1 MSQESVRQAAPR
13 SALDAQA
20 LLRNECADRGRRLE
34 GLAVIVMTAL
44 GECAA
49 AGRRAAGRRGATG
62 DDRDDGLSVSPAAAS
77 SGCSSSLSGL
87 RSGSNRDVTD
97 RSRASQPTARQQSL
111 STAHVRSVDPDR
123 ESDAAGPARHRAG
136 HLEHPGRLLHAPG
149 EWTPPLVISRQG
161 IRGRRL
167 AYICVCCRG
176 GRRTGCSRRGRAAAC
191 HELSVHP

>member
-44 GECAA
+44 GEYAA

-97 RSRASQPTARQQSL
+97 RSRASQPTARQHL
-111 STAHVRSVDPDR
+111 SAQPTCAPSTPTANPTPQGRPGTALAIWSIPAVFCTRRASGR
-123 ESDAAGPARHRAG
+123 RRLTYPARA
-136 HLEHPGRLLHAPG
+136 
-149 EWTPPLVISRQG
+149 S
-161 IRGRRL
+161 
-167 AYICVCCRG
+167 
-176 GRRTGCSRRGRAAAC
+176 AAAD
-191 HELSVHP
+191 

>member
-34 GLAVIVMTAL
+34 GLAVIVMTSL

-49 AGRRAAGRRGATG
+49 AGRRAAGRRGATR

-97 RSRASQPTARQQSL
+97 RRRASQPTARQHL
-111 STAHVRSVDPDR
+111 SAQPTYALRRPR
-123 ESDAAGPARHRAG
+123 PRIRRRRAGPAPRWPSGASRPSSARAG
-136 HLEHPGRLLHAPG
+136 RVDAACLSHPARA
-149 EWTPPLVISRQG
+149 S
-161 IRGRRL
+161 
-167 AYICVCCRG
+167 
-176 GRRTGCSRRGRAAAC
+176 AAAD
-191 HELSVHP
+191 

>member
-34 GLAVIVMTAL
+34 GLAVIVMTSL

-136 HLEHPGRLLHAPG
+136 RL
-149 EWTPPLVISRQG
+149 
-161 IRGRRL
+161 
-167 AYICVCCRG
+167 
-176 GRRTGCSRRGRAAAC
+176 
-191 HELSVHP
+191 

>member
-1 MSQESVRQAAPR
+1 MSQESVRQAARR

-77 SGCSSSLSGL
+77 SGCSSSLSGMG
-87 RSGSNRDVTD
+87 SGSNRDVTD

-123 ESDAAGPARHRAG
+123 ESDDARPARHRAG
-136 HLEHPGRLLHAPG
+136 RLEHPGRLLHASG
-149 EWTPPLVISRQG
+149 EWTPPLDISPQG
-161 IRGRRL
+161 IRGRGL
-167 AYICVCCRG
+167 AYICDCCR
-176 GRRTGCSRRGRAAAC
+176 GRRTGSSRRGRAAAC

>member
-49 AGRRAAGRRGATG
+49 AGRRAAGRRGATR

-97 RSRASQPTARQQSL
+97 RSRASQPTARQHL
-111 STAHVRSVDPDR
+111 SAQLTYAPSTQTANPTPQGRPGTALAVWSIPPAFCTRRASGRRRLSH
-123 ESDAAGPARHRAG
+123 PARA
-136 HLEHPGRLLHAPG
+136 
-149 EWTPPLVISRQG
+149 S
-161 IRGRRL
+161 
-167 AYICVCCRG
+167 
-176 GRRTGCSRRGRAAAC
+176 AAAD
-191 HELSVHP
+191 